1 MGTSKK
7 SLFVTSFNLSCN
19 VLVVVALW
27 QLWAGGL
34 HLGWIGVLMT
44 SLPFT
49 AMFVVWATAKR
60 TSRTSPRMPLLTA
73 TAIMG
78 VVMAALPVAGLGGA
92 PSFLPLLLAMAAASG
107 VVLYVDWYSVFGRTP
122 SAALRVGQPL
132 PHFVLEDMHGQPV
145 ESEAFRGQPVVLLFY
160 RGSWCP
166 LCIAQIKE
174 IAALYRQLAE
184 RGVSVK
190 LVSPQPHAQTQ
201 TLAARFDVPFDFLVD
216 PQCRTATQLGI
227 LSPDGIPAGVGMMG
241 YDPQT
246 VMPTVVITDAE
257 GVILFTDETDNYRV
271 RPEPE
276 TFFAVLDAH
285 AD

>member
-1 MGTSKK
+1 MGISRK
-7 SLFVTSFNLSCN
+7 SLFVTSFNLLCN

-34 HLGWIGVLMT
+34 QLGWIGVLMT

-49 AMFVVWATAKR
+49 AMIIVWATAKR
-60 TSRTSPRMPLLTA
+60 TARTSPRMPLLTA
-73 TAIMG
+73 SAMMG
-78 VVMAALPVAGLGGA
+78 VVVAALPVAGLGSP
-92 PSFLPLLLAMAAASG
+92 PSFIPLLLAMAAASG
-107 VVLYVDWYSVFGRTP
+107 VVLYVDWYSVFDRTP
-122 SAALRVGQPL
+122 SAALRVGRPL
-132 PHFVLEDMHGQPV
+132 PHFVLEDAEGQPI
-145 ESEAFRGQPVVLLFY
+145 ESEAFAGQPAVLLFY
-160 RGSWCP
+160 RGGWCP
-166 LCIAQIKE
+166 LCQAQIKE
-174 IAALYRQLAE
+174 IAALYRELDE

-190 LVSPQPHAQTQ
+190 LISPQSHAQTQ

-216 PQCRTATQLGI
+216 PQCRAATELGI

-246 VMPTVVITDAE
+246 VMPTVIITDAE

-276 TFFAVLDAH
+276 TFLKVLDAH
-285 AD
+285 AN